1 IEPDEAE
8 VEHCGRCTACL
19 DACPTQAF
27 PAPFQIDARRC
38 LSYLTIEY
46 AGAWPREFR
55 IATGNRIY
63 GCDDCLA
70 ACPWNKFAQGASEAR
85 LQARDALKSP
95 PLADLLALDDPAF
108 RALFTKSPVKRI
120 GRDRFIR
127 NALYAAGN
135 SNDESLIA
143 SVETLLDDP
152 APVVRG
158 AAAWALSRLSPQRF
172 EVERA
177 GRLAEEQDEDVK
189 DEWSFP
195 P

>member
-1 IEPDEAE
+1 MRMDAARSSNDSISISALANCEDESQ
-8 VEHCGRCTACL
+8 RTR
-19 DACPTQAF
+19 TS
-27 PAPFQIDARRC
+27 R
-38 LSYLTIEY
+38 
-46 AGAWPREFR
+46 
-55 IATGNRIY
+55 
-63 GCDDCLA
+63 
-70 ACPWNKFAQGASEAR
+70 
-85 LQARDALKSP
+85 
-95 PLADLLALDDPAF
+95 
-108 RALFTKSPVKRI
+108 
-120 GRDRFIR
+120 
-127 NALYAAGN
+127 GN